1 MLKFLLLSAIVPM
14 GIMLSLSS
22 VSMAT
27 IYTIAPNGDDEAA
40 CTAQAACVSIR
51 RVSDLLVAGDTLDV
65 QAAVENVW
73 LQKVMRQASRELG
86 QMRGGLLQN
95 TGDEW
100 PLGFLR
106 LAMTWSTTLRPQ
118 FPSVAKAMPNLADA
132 LNHATGISAFVDRH
146 LFIGSPDFERSP
158 FVFITSERAFELTT
172 AEAEALGRHLKTGG
186 FLFVDSAEGYFEFSQ
201 AEAALRHMF
210 RQALGRRAQLRR
222 IADHHPIYHSPYEF
236 NGPPPGLNLQPNAAR
251 VHSQHSLDGL
261 FIESRLVAL
270 FSDRGYVHSLAQ
282 SEGNEAQMR
291 LFINA
296 VHYALHN
303 SPKAATIVLR
313 RVDPPQ

>member
-65 QAAVENVW
+65 QAEAGNAW
-73 LQKVMRQASRELG
+73 LQQVMRQASRDLG

-95 TGDEW
+95 AGDKR

-118 FPSVAKAMPNLADA
+118 FPSVAKAMPMPSITPRGSLP
-132 LNHATGISAFVDRH
+132 LSIGIYLLVP
-146 LFIGSPDFERSP
+146 L
-158 FVFITSERAFELTT
+158 TS
-172 AEAEALGRHLKTGG
+172 
-186 FLFVDSAEGYFEFSQ
+186 
-201 AEAALRHMF
+201 
-210 RQALGRRAQLRR
+210 
-222 IADHHPIYHSPYEF
+222 
-236 NGPPPGLNLQPNAAR
+236 NAAPLY
-251 VHSQHSLDGL
+251 SLRPNGL
-261 FIESRLVAL
+261 S
-270 FSDRGYVHSLAQ
+270 
-282 SEGNEAQMR
+282 N
-291 LFINA
+291 
-296 VHYALHN
+296 
-303 SPKAATIVLR
+303 
-313 RVDPPQ
+313 

>member
-1 MLKFLLLSAIVPM
+1 MLKFLIFFGIVPL
-14 GIMLSLSS
+14 GFVLGLSS
-22 VSMAT
+22 ASMAT
-27 IYTIAPNGDDEAA
+27 IYTIAPHGDDEAA
-40 CTAQAACVSIR
+40 CTAQAACASIR

-65 QAAVENVW
+65 QAAVENAW
-73 LQKVMRQASRELG
+73 LQQVMRQAARELG

-95 TGDEW
+95 TGDEQ

-132 LNHATGISAFVDRH
+132 LKRATAISAFVDRH
-146 LFIGSPDFERSP
+146 LYIGSPDFERSP
-158 FVFITSERAFELTT
+158 FVFITSERAFELTK

-186 FLFVDSAEGYFEFSQ
+186 FLFVDSAEGNLEFSQ

-222 IADHHPIYHSPYEF
+222 IADHHPIYHAPYEF

-251 VHSQHSLDGL
+251 IHPQHSLDGL

-270 FSDRGYVHSLAQ
+270 FSDRGYVHLLAQ
-282 SEGNEAQMR
+282 SNGNEPQMR

-296 VHYALHN
+296 VHYALRN
-303 SPKAATIVLR
+303 SPKATTIVLR